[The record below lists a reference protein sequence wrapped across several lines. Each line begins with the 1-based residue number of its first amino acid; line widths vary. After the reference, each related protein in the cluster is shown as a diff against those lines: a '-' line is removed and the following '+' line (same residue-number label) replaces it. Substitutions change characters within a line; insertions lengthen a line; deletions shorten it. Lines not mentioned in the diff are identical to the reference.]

1 MATANP
7 VETEYFPLQGG
18 LDQVSPTLSLK
29 PGMVRDGVNY
39 ECATTGGYTR
49 IKGYERYDGQPS
61 PSDQPYWVL
70 TGALAGVSIGQTITG
85 ATSGATG
92 VLCYLD
98 TSVTPGVAYIA
109 LTKLT
114 GTFAPAGEPL
124 TVGGVV
130 MGSCVGAEQRSA
142 APSPAMDVTY
152 QKAAADVYRADIGP
166 VPGSG
171 QVLGVWMYQDVV
183 YAFRNTTDGTAA
195 NMYKATPTGWQLV
208 TTPALA
214 PGGNYQFVNAN
225 FGGTTA
231 MQKMFG
237 CDSVNK
243 AFQFDGTTFTQITT
257 GMALDQPNHI
267 EVHKNFLW
275 LAFDASLQHSAI
287 GDPLTWS
294 VIVGAGEIALGEKIT
309 SLKSYIGNSSY
320 IGSSASNAMLIHT
333 SSKTQILYGSSN
345 LDFSLSKHSDVSGGL
360 AGSVQIADQPYYMSD
375 LGLTN
380 LAVTQAYGN
389 FIQSSLSQTINPFIL
404 QEKPRITTSCVVREK
419 SQYRLFFNDGYA
431 LYVTFLNGKVLGMMV
446 ENLGL
451 PIRTVCSLKKS
462 DNSEVIFAGS
472 DSGYVYQMEKGPN
485 FDGQPILA
493 YLSLVFASLKSP
505 RIRKRWR
512 KAVLEIKAS
521 GYLQYAVS
529 ADLAWSSP
537 DIAPSRA
544 VVQATQFKGL
554 PWDNFVWDEFFWDGV
569 NNAPA
574 EVDLDGT
581 GENMGLH
588 IYTQS
593 DCFDSY
599 TVESVIVHYS
609 MRRQLR

>member
-1 MATANP
+1 MATTNP
-7 VETEYFPLQGG
+7 VLTEYFPLAGG

-29 PGMVRDGVNY
+29 PGMVRDGVNF

-49 IKGYERYDGQPS
+49 IKGFERYDGRPS
-61 PSDQPYWVL
+61 PSEQPYWVL
-70 TGALAGVSIGQTITG
+70 TGSIAGVTIGQTITG

-92 VLCYLD
+92 VLCGID
-98 TSVTPGVAYIA
+98 TSTVPGVTYIA
-109 LTKLT
+109 FTKLT
-114 GTFAPAGEPL
+114 GSFAQAGEQL
-124 TVGGVV
+124 KVGGVV
-130 MGSCVGAEQRSA
+130 VGSCVTSEARSA
-142 APSPAMDVTY
+142 APTPATDVVY

-171 QVLGVWMYQDVV
+171 QVLGVWMYGDVV
-183 YAFRNTTDGTAA
+183 YAFRNTVDGTAA
-195 NMYKATPTGWQLV
+195 KMYRASATGWQLIA
-208 TTPALA
+208 TPTLA
-214 PGGNYQFVNAN
+214 PGGHYEFVNAN

-243 AFQFDGTTFTQITT
+243 AFMFDGTTFTQITT
-257 GMALDQPNHI
+257 GMTLDAPNHI

-275 LAFDASLQHSAI
+275 LAFDASLQHSAV

-294 VIVGAGEIALGEKIT
+294 VVVGAGEIALGEKIT
-309 SLKSYIGNSSY
+309 SMKSYIGNSSY

-345 LDFSLSKHSDVSGGL
+345 ADFSLSKHSDVAGGL
-360 AGSVQIADQPYYMSD
+360 AGSVQIADQPYYVSD

-380 LAVTQAYGN
+380 LQVTQAYGN

-404 QEKPRITTSCVVREK
+404 QEKSRITTSCIVREK

-446 ENLGL
+446 QNLGI
-451 PIRTVCSLKKS
+451 PVRTVCSLKKA
-462 DNSEVIFAGS
+462 DNSEWIFAGS

-485 FDGQPILA
+485 FDGQTILA
-493 YLSLVFASLKSP
+493 YLSLVFAAFKSP

-512 KAVLEIKAS
+512 KAVLEVKGS
-521 GYLQYAVS
+521 GYLEYAVS
-529 ADLAWSSP
+529 KDLSWISP
-537 DIAPSRA
+537 DIAPSRPL
-544 VVQATQFKGL
+544 VQTAQLQGI
-554 PWDNFVWDEFFWDGV
+554 PWDTFDWDEFFWDGV

-574 EVDLDGT
+574 EVQLDGT
-581 GENMGLH
+581 GENMGLRVS
-588 IYTQS
+588 TQS

>member
-7 VETEYFPLQGG
+7 VLTEYFPLSGG

-49 IKGYERYDGQPS
+49 IKGYERYDGRPS
-61 PSDQPYWVL
+61 PSEQPYWVL
-70 TGALAGVSIGQTITG
+70 TGSIAGVSIGQTITG

-92 VLCYLD
+92 VLCYVD
-98 TSVTPGVAYIA
+98 TSTTPGVTYIA
-109 LTKLT
+109 FTKLV
-114 GTFAPAGEPL
+114 GSFAPAGEQL
-124 TVGGVV
+124 KVGAVV
-130 MGSCVGAEQRSA
+130 VGSCVGSEARSA
-142 APSPAMDVTY
+142 APSPATDVVY

-171 QVLGVWMYQDVV
+171 QVLGVWMYNDVV
-183 YAFRNTTDGTAA
+183 YAFRNTADGTAA
-195 NMYKATPTGWQLV
+195 KMYKATGTGWQLV
-208 TTPALA
+208 TTPTLA
-214 PGGNYQFVNAN
+214 PGGHYEFVNAN

-243 AFQFDGTTFTQITT
+243 AFMFDGTTFTQITT
-257 GMALDQPNHI
+257 GMTLDTPNHI

-287 GDPLTWS
+287 GDPTTWS
-294 VIVGAGEIALGEKIT
+294 VVVGAGEIALGEKIT

-345 LDFSLSKHSDVSGGL
+345 ADFSLSKHSDVSGGL
-360 AGSVQIADQPYYMSD
+360 AGSVQIADQPYYMSE

-380 LAVTQAYGN
+380 LQVTQAYGN

-404 QEKPRITTSCVVREK
+404 QEKSRITTSCIVREK

-446 ENLGL
+446 QNLGI
-451 PIRTVCSLKKS
+451 PIRTVCSLKKA
-462 DNSEVIFAGS
+462 DNSEWIFAGS

-485 FDGQPILA
+485 FDGLPILS
-493 YLSLVFASLKSP
+493 YLSLVFAAFKSP

-512 KAVLEIKAS
+512 KAVLEVKGS
-521 GYLQYAVS
+521 GYLEYAVS
-529 ADLAWSSP
+529 KDLSWISP
-537 DIAPSRA
+537 DIAPSRPL
-544 VVQATQFKGL
+544 VQTAQLQGI
-554 PWDNFVWDEFFWDGV
+554 PWDTFAWDEFFWDGV

-574 EVDLDGT
+574 EVQLDGT
-581 GENMGLH
+581 GENMGLRVS
-588 IYTQS
+588 TQS